1 MTVLSESERKLLR
14 VLQDEGRISNVALAE
29 RVGMSETPCLRRVKL
44 LEESGVITGYRADLD
59 PAKLGLTVSA
69 FVYVTTD
76 QRSETD
82 RKLFMTAIDGEPQI
96 VSCAATSGAYDF
108 VLEVVAADV
117 EALGELTMNRLLS
130 LPTVRSISSSVVFRW
145 LKRNRP
151 LPV

>member
-1 MTVLSESERKLLR
+1 MKILSESERKLLR

-82 RKLFMTAIDGEPQI
+82 RKLFMTAIDGEAQI

>member
-1 MTVLSESERKLLR
+1 MAILSESERKLLR
-14 VLQDEGRISNVALAE
+14 VLQEEGRISNVALAE

-44 LEESGVITGYRADLD
+44 LEESGVIAGYRADLD
-59 PAKLGLTVSA
+59 PAKLGLGVSA

-82 RKLFMTAIDGEPQI
+82 RRLFMTAIDEEPQI
-96 VSCAATSGAYDF
+96 ISCAATSGAYDF

-130 LPTVRSISSSVVFRW
+130 LPTVRSVSSSAVFRW

>member
-1 MTVLSESERKLLR
+1 MKILSESERKLLR

>member
-1 MTVLSESERKLLR
+1 MATLSESERRLLR
-14 VLQDEGRISNVALAE
+14 VLQEEGRISNVALAE

-59 PAKLGLTVSA
+59 PAKLGLGVSA

-82 RKLFMTAIDGEPQI
+82 RRLFMTAIDEEPQI
-96 VSCAATSGAYDF
+96 ISCAATSGAYDF

-130 LPTVRSISSSVVFRW
+130 LPTVRSVSSSVVFRW